1 MSVKL
6 RNSIVF
12 KRLNGLKVK
21 DWKDKT
27 ERKHFDNAYI
37 VWNTKR
43 KENDPAHC
51 KGQCNKND
59 NRM

>member
-27 ERKHFDNAYI
+27 ERKHFDNTCI

-43 KENDPAHC
+43 KENAPAH
-51 KGQCNKND
+51 
-59 NRM
+59 